1 MTDSVSVVSPVP
13 APLVPPARV
22 LLGPG
27 PSDVAPSVLRALGA
41 PTVGHLDPY
50 FLGVMDEVRAML
62 RVAFGTKNT
71 ITMPMS
77 GTGSAGMETLFVNLI
92 EPGDRVLVG
101 VHGVFGGRM
110 AEVARRC
117 GAEVVT
123 VNAPWGREIDA
134 DAMRAAAK
142 GQRFDAIAMVHAE
155 TSTGVLTPLAP
166 FRALADELGALLLVD
181 AVTSLAGVAIDV
193 DAHGVDA
200 IYSGT
205 QKCLSCP
212 PGLAPV
218 SLSERAMAKLKS
230 RKTRPQSWYL
240 DLELIGSYWGSERAY
255 HHTAPINMLYG
266 IHEAL
271 RLALEE
277 GLDARFA
284 RHARHAKALAAG
296 LEALGLELPVPV
308 GSRLPPLTLVAI
320 PEGIEDAP
328 VRKALLSRY
337 GIEIGGGLGD
347 FKGRAWRIGLM
358 GSGSTPRNV
367 LLCLGAL
374 HETLAAMGWKAK
386 GDPIAAASGVLG

>member
-1 MTDSVSVVSPVP
+1 MTLPS
-13 APLVPPARV
+13 PLVPPARV

-27 PSDVAPSVLRALGA
+27 PSDVAPSVSRALAA

-62 RVAFGTKNT
+62 REVFGTKNVL
-71 ITMPMS
+71 TMPMS
-77 GTGSAGMETLFVNLI
+77 GTGSAGMETLFVNLV

-101 VHGVFGGRM
+101 IHGVFGGRM

-123 VNAPWGREIDA
+123 VNVPWGQPLDVEKMRE
-134 DAMRAAAK
+134 AAK
-142 GQRFDAIAMVHAE
+142 GQSFDVVAMVHAE

-166 FRALADELGALLLVD
+166 FRALADELGAMLLVD
-181 AVTSLAGVAIDV
+181 AVTSLGGVSIGV
-193 DAHGVDA
+193 DEHGVDG

-218 SLSERAMAKLKS
+218 SLSERAWTKLKN
-230 RKTRPQSWYL
+230 RKTKPQSWYL

-277 GLDARFA
+277 GLPARFE
-284 RHARHAKALAAG
+284 RHVRHAKALTAG
-296 LEALGLELPVPV
+296 LEALGLELPVPEA
-308 GSRLPPLTLVAI
+308 SRLPPLTLVAI

-328 VRKALLSRY
+328 VRKALLERY

-358 GSGSTPRNV
+358 GTGSTPRNV

-374 HETLAAMGWKAK
+374 HETLAGMGWKAK
-386 GDPIAAASGVLG
+386 GDPIAAAAAVLG

>member
-1 MTDSVSVVSPVP
+1 MTLSVP

-27 PSDVAPSVLRALGA
+27 PSDVAPSVLRALAA

-62 RVAFGTKNT
+62 RAVFGTKNT

-123 VNAPWGREIDA
+123 VSAPWGREIDA

-166 FRALADELGALLLVD
+166 FRALADELGALFLVD
-181 AVTSLAGVAIDV
+181 AVTSLGGVPIDV

-230 RKTRPQSWYL
+230 RKIRPQSWYL

-296 LEALGLELPVPV
+296 LQALGLELPVPE

-328 VRKALLSRY
+328 VRKALLQRY

-374 HETLAAMGWKAK
+374 HGTLAAMGWKAK
-386 GDPIAAASGVLG
+386 GDPIAAAIALLG